1 MTPGSER
8 RSNLR
13 SSVMLLGFN
22 GRSLR
27 QALVYMQTRILRPAP
42 ISNWGL
48 DGRRKITLLLL
59 WPLGENTYR

>member
-1 MTPGSER
+1 
-8 RSNLR
+8 
-13 SSVMLLGFN
+13 MLLGFN